1 MLLLESRVVM
11 SSLADS
17 GHSNWTLTQLEVTV
31 AAVAPWALAE
41 GGEWTPAAHDQDP
54 RHSAA
59 RSWRGRTAALQKGRT
74 LRHRGLFCMGRA
86 ERVWGK
92 GPEGISLQYFWLE
105 GSKEGRVSA
114 VHGVPLPDDS
124 AALQGIESGAPC
136 AKVPQ
141 GERLQSGSK

>member
-1 MLLLESRVVM
+1 MLLFESRVVM

-59 RSWRGRTAALQKGRT
+59 RSWRGRTAALK
-74 LRHRGLFCMGRA
+74 
-86 ERVWGK
+86 K
-92 GPEGISLQYFWLE
+92 LQ
-105 GSKEGRVSA
+105 RR
-114 VHGVPLPDDS
+114 PLMWFLGNPD
-124 AALQGIESGAPC
+124 
-136 AKVPQ
+136 KNNV
-141 GERLQSGSK
+141 